1 MVMEDY
7 RPGIKAN
14 GRTCPQHRRNDVDI
28 LARKLGACSQFWVKA
43 VNFFENI
50 ATTRD
55 VRAVQL
61 SRHHK
66 LIGRYFNWRLAFV
79 NCDSC
84 ILGIV
89 QQDPATDAPSLGM
102 GKKDLDDSVHV
113 IRRQIAIIISK
124 GNNRTSGLSPR
135 RISRSSKPN
144 SIDSQ
149 TANPPTAMGS
159 SVDDFHGF
167 IG

>member
-7 RPGIKAN
+7 RPWIKAN
-14 GRTCPQHRRNDVDI
+14 GRTCPQHSCDGVDI
-28 LARKLGACSQFWVKA
+28 LAWKLGACPQFCVEA
-43 VNFFENI
+43 ADFFENI
-50 ATTRD
+50 STTRD

-66 LIGRYFNWRLAFV
+66 LIGRDVNWRLAFV

-89 QQDPATDAPSLGM
+89 QQDPAADASSLWM
-102 GKKDLDDSVHV
+102 GEKHLDDRVHV
-113 IRRQIAIIISK
+113 IRCQIAIIIRK
-124 GNNRTSGLSPR
+124 GNNRTAGLSPS

-149 TANPPTAMGS
+149 TANPPTAMSS